1 MKKQYYILL
10 MSILMI
16 TINSSAQPQQT
27 DSITMPLNIKDK
39 VPNKPIGLFVD
50 GSRGKKILDY
60 KKRLII
66 LDFMTSSC
74 TSCLASIPK
83 LENLQKKYGYIVKIF
98 PVAYESKAI
107 MGKTLSSVG
116 ALKNNTLDYVVEDS
130 TWKRYFPHQT
140 VPHTV
145 WILDGQVKAI
155 TIGEYIKEETIQ
167 KMLDDVQL
175 DLPVKNDFLE
185 FDYSKPIALSYPD
198 SIKSMNVLMGYL
210 PEADTKFGESLDSA
224 TGQLRSYMINAN
236 ILPMYF
242 HILSNSRLL
251 PLMKK
256 ERIELLVKN
265 KSRLEYDPALDLFEE
280 DWRIRNAYSYER
292 IFHAANSKE
301 ERSAM
306 VLADLDQFFH
316 LKTSMK
322 KRKRMVWTISEA
334 GGQEPDDANTP
345 VSDFVFFADLNR
357 DLPPILNVTKKGRK
371 MTGGIWNT
379 FEELQALLK
388 KSNLKVEKDLSLIDV
403 FVVEDAD

>member
-10 MSILMI
+10 ISILMI
-16 TINSSAQPQQT
+16 TINSPAQPQQT
-27 DSITMPLNIKDK
+27 ASITMPLNIKDK
-39 VPNKPIGLFVD
+39 VPNRPIGLFVD

-83 LENLQKKYGYIVKIF
+83 LEYLQKKYGYIVKIF

-116 ALKNNTLDYVVEDS
+116 ALKNNILDYVVEDS
-130 TWKRYFPHQT
+130 TWKQHFPHQT
-140 VPHTV
+140 VPHAV

-175 DLPVKNDFLE
+175 DLPVKNDFLK
-185 FDYSKPIALSYPD
+185 FDYSKPIALRYPD
-198 SIKSMNVLMGYL
+198 SIKSLNVLMGYL
-210 PEADTKFGESLDSA
+210 PDADTKFGESLDSA

-256 ERIELLVKN
+256 ERVELLVKN

-280 DWRIRNAYSYER
+280 DWRIRNAYSFER
-292 IFHAANSKE
+292 IFYAAQSKE

-306 VLADLDQFFH
+306 ILADLDQFFH
-316 LKTSMK
+316 LKTSMN
-322 KRKRMVWTISEA
+322 KRKRMVWTVSETA
-334 GGQEPDDANTP
+334 GQEPGDANTL

-371 MTGGIWNT
+371 MIGGVWNT

-388 KSNLKVEKDLSLIDV
+388 RSNLKVEKEMSLIDV